1 MSDFLK
7 KLEAKHKKTSAT
19 ETMTIRVTTEEDA
32 AIKELAN
39 FYECTRQDL
48 IHDLIT
54 EYLLPAWKQLESEST
69 SADVVPPQHA
79 QDKQHYYVLNTNKV
93 HDVADHDYMLK
104 DGVAAAFE
112 DGYKEKINRFKTGDT
127 IFLYESGKGIVAY
140 GQADGVTQKAPHNGK
155 PDKTH
160 FQKLK
165 GFKKLEK
172 PLSPK
177 DICRVLERN
186 IKFVQTLTYLTDGET
201 LLADLHKQPKQQ
213 A

>member
-19 ETMTIRVTTEEDA
+19 ETMTIRVSEEEDA

-54 EYLLPAWKQLESEST
+54 EYLLPAWKQLESD
-69 SADVVPPQHA
+69 SASVDVAPPQDAVGKPHC
-79 QDKQHYYVLNTNKV
+79 YVLNTNKV
-93 HDVADHDYMLK
+93 NDVADHEFMLK
-104 DGVAAAFE
+104 NGMAAAFE
-112 DGYKEKINRFKTGDT
+112 DGYKEKINRFKKGDT

-140 GQADGVTQKAPHNGK
+140 GQADGVTQKAPHYGRA
-155 PDKTH
+155 DKAH
-160 FQKLK
+160 FQKLN

-172 PLSPK
+172 PLSSK
-177 DICRVLERN
+177 EICRVLDRN
-186 IKFVQTLTYLTDGET
+186 IKFVQVLTYLTDGET
-201 LLADLHKQPKQQ
+201 LLAELNK
-213 A
+213 